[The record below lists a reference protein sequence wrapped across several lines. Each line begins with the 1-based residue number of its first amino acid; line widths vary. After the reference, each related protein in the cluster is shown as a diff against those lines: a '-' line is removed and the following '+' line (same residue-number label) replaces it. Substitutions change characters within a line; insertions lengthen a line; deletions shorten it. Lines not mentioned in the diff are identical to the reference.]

1 MDLHSEQLHT
11 PTPDS
16 YRLFLRRKRLVTLAL
31 LAVLAALA
39 LLSLTSGSA
48 GLSLAELADTL
59 TGGGTAQSRAIV
71 FHVRLPRIAVAIVV
85 GAALA
90 LSGCVMQNVLRN
102 PLASASTLG
111 VSQGAAFGAA
121 LAIIALDAGAQ
132 NAANAATAVTIS
144 SPGTVTLCAFLG
156 GLATTAVILGL
167 CRLRSASPSSM
178 ILAGVALSSLF
189 SGATTLLQYFADDVQ
204 LSTVVYWTFGDLGR
218 PGWSEIRLMYAVTLA
233 SFLYFLWNRW
243 NYNALSSGVQT
254 AKSLGVSVDL
264 LSYVSMGLCTLI
276 ASVAVAFVGIVSFVG
291 LIAPHIV
298 RRFVGS
304 DYRFLLPC
312 SALAGSILL
321 LLGDLAAKAILPPA
335 ILPIGAITS
344 FLGAPLFLLLI
355 FRGEALR

>member
-11 PTPDS
+11 ATPDS
-16 YRLFLRRKRLVTLAL
+16 YRLFLRRKRLVTLVL
-31 LAVLAALA
+31 LAAVLAAA
-39 LLSLTSGSA
+39 LLSLTTGSA

-59 TGGGTAQSRAIV
+59 AGGGTAQSRAIV
-71 FHVRLPRIAVAIVV
+71 FHVRLPRITVAIVV

-102 PLASASTLG
+102 PLAAASTLG

-132 NAANAATAVTIS
+132 NAANAGTAVTIS

-156 GLATTAVILGL
+156 GLATTAVILIL

-218 PGWSEIRLMYAVTLA
+218 PGWSEIRLM
-233 SFLYFLWNRW
+233 
-243 NYNALSSGVQT
+243 
-254 AKSLGVSVDL
+254 
-264 LSYVSMGLCTLI
+264 
-276 ASVAVAFVGIVSFVG
+276 
-291 LIAPHIV
+291 P
-298 RRFVGS
+298 
-304 DYRFLLPC
+304 
-312 SALAGSILL
+312 
-321 LLGDLAAKAILPPA
+321 
-335 ILPIGAITS
+335 
-344 FLGAPLFLLLI
+344 
-355 FRGEALR
+355 

>member
-11 PTPDS
+11 ATPDS
-16 YRLFLRRKRLVTLAL
+16 YRLFLRRKRLVTLVL
-31 LAVLAALA
+31 LAAVLAAA
-39 LLSLTSGSA
+39 LLSLTTGSA

-59 TGGGTAQSRAIV
+59 AGGGTAQSRAIV
-71 FHVRLPRIAVAIVV
+71 FHVRLPRITVAIVV

-102 PLASASTLG
+102 PLAAASTLG

-132 NAANAATAVTIS
+132 NAANAGTAVTS

-156 GLATTAVILGL
+156 GLATTAVILIL

-233 SFLYFLWNRW
+233 ALVYFLWNRW

-264 LSYVSMGLCTLI
+264 LSYISMGLCTLI

-312 SALAGSILL
+312 SALAGSTLL
-321 LLGDLAAKAILPPA
+321 LLGDLAAKVILPPA

-344 FLGAPLFLLLI
+344 LLGAPLFLLLI

>member
-11 PTPDS
+11 ATPDS
-16 YRLFLRRKRLVTLAL
+16 YRLFLRRKRLVTLVL
-31 LAVLAALA
+31 LAAVLAAA
-39 LLSLTSGSA
+39 LLSLTTGSA
-48 GLSLAELADTL
+48 GLSLVELADTL
-59 TGGGTAQSRAIV
+59 AGGGTAQSRAIV
-71 FHVRLPRIAVAIVV
+71 FHVRLPRITVAIVV
-85 GAALA
+85 
-90 LSGCVMQNVLRN
+90 
-102 PLASASTLG
+102 
-111 VSQGAAFGAA
+111 GAA

-132 NAANAATAVTIS
+132 NAANAGTAVTIS

-156 GLATTAVILGL
+156 GLATTAVILIL

-233 SFLYFLWNRW
+233 ALVYFLWNRW

-264 LSYVSMGLCTLI
+264 LSYISMGLCTLI

-312 SALAGSILL
+312 SALAGSTLL
-321 LLGDLAAKAILPPA
+321 LLGDLAAKVILPPA

-344 FLGAPLFLLLI
+344 LLGAPLFLLLI

>member
-1 MDLHSEQLHT
+1 M
-11 PTPDS
+11 
-16 YRLFLRRKRLVTLAL
+16 
-31 LAVLAALA
+31 
-39 LLSLTSGSA
+39 
-48 GLSLAELADTL
+48 
-59 TGGGTAQSRAIV
+59 
-71 FHVRLPRIAVAIVV
+71 
-85 GAALA
+85 
-90 LSGCVMQNVLRN
+90 
-102 PLASASTLG
+102 
-111 VSQGAAFGAA
+111 
-121 LAIIALDAGAQ
+121 
-132 NAANAATAVTIS
+132 
-144 SPGTVTLCAFLG
+144 TLCAFLG
-156 GLATTAVILGL
+156 GLATTSVILGL

-204 LSTVVYWTFGDLGR
+204 LSAVVYWTFGDLGR

-233 SFLYFLWNRW
+233 ALVYFLWNCW

-254 AKSLGVSVDL
+254 AKSLGVNVDL
-264 LSYVSMGLCTLI
+264 LSFVSMGLCTLI
-276 ASVAVAFVGIVSFVG
+276 AATAVAFVGIVSFVG

-312 SALAGSILL
+312 SALAGSLLL